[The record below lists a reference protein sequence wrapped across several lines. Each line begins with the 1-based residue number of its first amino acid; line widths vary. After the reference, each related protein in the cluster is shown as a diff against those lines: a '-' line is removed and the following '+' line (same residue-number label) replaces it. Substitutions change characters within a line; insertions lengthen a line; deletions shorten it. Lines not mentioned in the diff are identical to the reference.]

1 MGKCLSKASPP
12 ESAPQLQEEPHVE
25 MPRINRQNSQ
35 HHVELDEKEIS
46 MLEEQIQIDAQQ
58 GLKLQHI
65 FESVYDAATKAHNNV
80 QLNNLHHFFWMMP
93 LNEHNVHVPRS
104 IKIEIPTEDGYKTMS
119 VPIITLMNHKTVCM
133 SEIKLKTELA
143 MELTS
148 FQKNTNG
155 CYSIIQKDYSLK
167 LTPGKKTTS
176 LEMTIKLDEPLEM
189 YNRILSKL
197 EQNM

>member
-12 ESAPQLQEEPHVE
+12 DPAPVVPEVE

-176 LEMTIKLDEPLEM
+176 
-189 YNRILSKL
+189 
-197 EQNM
+197 

>member
-1 MGKCLSKASPP
+1 
-12 ESAPQLQEEPHVE
+12 
-25 MPRINRQNSQ
+25 
-35 HHVELDEKEIS
+35 
-46 MLEEQIQIDAQQ
+46 
-58 GLKLQHI
+58 
-65 FESVYDAATKAHNNV
+65 
-80 QLNNLHHFFWMMP
+80 
-93 LNEHNVHVPRS
+93 
-104 IKIEIPTEDGYKTMS
+104 
-119 VPIITLMNHKTVCM
+119 MNHKTVCM

-155 CYSIIQKDYSLK
+155 CYNIIQKDYSLK